1 MLHIEAFYETL
12 GAAEPMA
19 VLRLQLYKTHSN
31 TNCYQGHL
39 KSDHYFP
46 VGPAARRGLP
56 ARSRS
61 LAGLPPTMLHT
72 GENLFHFSCK
82 STVNDLYVVYAIKFA
97 EKSAAGQ
104 PVISGNNVSLKIEQ
118 SRQNSRIVRASVSIR
133 SPLEDVW
140 EALTGYETL
149 HTFIPGA
156 EQSLL
161 DFFMRFFS
169 DQMLQKNFRFDSCTF
184 AGLKENRCLK
194 RWETGAEIL
203 QVGQQDIVAG
213 FKFTARSILLV
224 EEHMHGIP
232 KDWQSDEII
241 SPPRSWL
248 VKKRRDQSWNSQT
261 SNAFLQNSRWQ
272 TNADV
277 RKSSDCA
284 YRDISFQQVEGDFQV

>member
-1 MLHIEAFYETL
+1 
-12 GAAEPMA
+12 MA

-72 GENLFHFSCK
+72 G
-82 STVNDLYVVYAIKFA
+82 
-97 EKSAAGQ
+97 Q

-149 HTFIPGA
+149 HTFIP
-156 EQSLL
+156 
-161 DFFMRFFS
+161 
-169 DQMLQKNFRFDSCTF
+169 
-184 AGLKENRCLK
+184 GLKENRCLK

-284 YRDISFQQVEGDFQV
+284 YRDISFQQVEGDFQVFKGLWRMHRNGEKSPCTSLSYHLFVRPQIWLPIGLIQGRIEKEIVANLGAVRSFVEVRQS